1 MTDGTSSHEHT
12 AAIGRASDASLAR
25 IEAEARGEIEWLEA
39 RQRRNLEVRERLKWI
54 RRCLRLIEE
63 LREARGA
70 CIVDVDGRVM
80 HADRSKIGVPD
91 EGRPASGF
99 FI

>member
-1 MTDGTSSHEHT
+1 M
-12 AAIGRASDASLAR
+12 ISLDR

-63 LREARGA
+63 LRDAGA
-70 CIVDVDGRVM
+70 
-80 HADRSKIGVPD
+80 
-91 EGRPASGF
+91 
-99 FI
+99 

>member
-1 MTDGTSSHEHT
+1 MS
-12 AAIGRASDASLAR
+12 ASLDR

-63 LREARGA
+63 LRDAGA
-70 CIVDVDGRVM
+70 
-80 HADRSKIGVPD
+80 
-91 EGRPASGF
+91 
-99 FI
+99 